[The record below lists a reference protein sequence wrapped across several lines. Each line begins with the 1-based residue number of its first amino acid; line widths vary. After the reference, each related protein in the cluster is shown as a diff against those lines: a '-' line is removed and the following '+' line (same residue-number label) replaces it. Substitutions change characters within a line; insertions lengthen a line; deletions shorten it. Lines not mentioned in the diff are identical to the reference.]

1 MNTSFRAAS
10 RAGLVGGAA
19 LLVAALSVTAASA
32 ASAELSYSCD
42 YGVGDTEDTG
52 DGSAR
57 FDSGIGEGLVVEVGD
72 EVSIDPF
79 TGELTLPEGFTDALR
94 SAGVEEVD
102 GARDAET
109 GESAGLLLT
118 FLDESE
124 EEYVVELSFDTTPVP
139 AEGPLVLEVSGE
151 GGSVFAAVVGTNTLV
166 ASDFLLQVFTGEEGP
181 QAGMFCLLTDEGD
194 VSIDAFEATAA
205 ATPTTTTTVTTTAT
219 PVRPVV
225 VQTDFAGDDRSTALP
240 LLAGGG
246 LAAAAVA
253 LVAGRGARRDTTRRH

>member
-1 MNTSFRAAS
+1 MSPSFRAAS

-19 LLVAALSVTAASA
+19 LLAAALTVTSASA

-52 DGSAR
+52 DATAG
-57 FDSGIGEGLVVEVGD
+57 FDSSIGEGLVVEVGD

-79 TGELTLPEGFTDALR
+79 TGEITLPDGFTEALR

-102 GARDAET
+102 GARPADT
-109 GESAGLLLT
+109 GEARGLLLT
-118 FLDESE
+118 FLDESGD
-124 EEYVVELSFDTTPVP
+124 EYVVELSFGTTPVP
-139 AEGPLVLEVSGE
+139 AEGPLVLAVAGE

-166 ASDFLLQVFTGEEGP
+166 ADDFVLEVGTGVEGP
-181 QAGMFCLLTDEGD
+181 DAGMYCRLTDQGE

-205 ATPTTTTTVTTTAT
+205 ATPTTTTTTTTTAT

-225 VQTDFAGDDRSTALP
+225 VQTDFSGDDRSTALP

-253 LVAGRGARRDTTRRH
+253 LVLGRGARRDTTRRH